1 MTISCLEMVSL
12 SSRHHDK
19 EEEFFDVGRAA
30 LASPPRSL
38 MTIISRSMVSL
49 HRLVAAELELAYE
62 GSNLEQE
69 LAEISDG
76 LRIFGGVGFADQVG
90 SALFVPAIMQEVKNK
105 KANNVRVGYL
115 PELIQMVYN
124 RSVCIIDQSA
134 FI

>member
-1 MTISCLEMVSL
+1 
-12 SSRHHDK
+12 
-19 EEEFFDVGRAA
+19 
-30 LASPPRSL
+30 
-38 MTIISRSMVSL
+38 
-49 HRLVAAELELAYE
+49 LELAYE